1 MTTLIKAGTHTMLK
15 RRRLDE
21 PSFYQIRV
29 KGVLGSK
36 WAAWFDGL
44 TLTTEDGETI
54 LTGWIPD
61 QAALHGVLAKI
72 RDLDLPLLCV
82 ERI

>member
-1 MTTLIKAGTHTMLK
+1 MDTLTKARIQAMLN
-15 RRRLDE
+15 RRGLNE

-36 WAAWFDGL
+36 WAGWFEGL
-44 TLTTEDGETI
+44 ALTVEGDETI
-54 LTGWIPD
+54 LAGWIPD